1 MTKLE
6 EQRPQTSRG
15 DDVATSNAHDA
26 DERALAVH
34 EAGHA
39 VVARALGAD
48 VVFVEI
54 DVGTGNGGSRSSV
67 FADNIKNLAVCVAG
81 CRAEHA
87 FGASSPRSTKKGDL
101 RLMRTLLLCFPEA
114 ERRAARAKSYQLADV
129 NLKANADVVSRIA
142 DALFARRFADRAR
155 IEGDELAVLL
165 AGAGSA

>member
-6 EQRPQTSRG
+6 EQRPQTSRR
-15 DDVATSNAHDA
+15 DDVATSNALDA

-54 DVGTGNGGSRSSV
+54 DVGTGNGGSRSGV
-67 FADNIKNLAVCVAG
+67 FADNIK
-81 CRAEHA
+81 
-87 FGASSPRSTKKGDL
+87 
-101 RLMRTLLLCFPEA
+101 
-114 ERRAARAKSYQLADV
+114 

-142 DALFARRFADRAR
+142 DALFCAEVRRQSAHRRRRAGCAARRSWFSLRAGR
-155 IEGDELAVLL
+155 AAL
-165 AGAGSA
+165 GSPCRTRRPSRRRGRQEDDTMT